1 MIGELE
7 NDRCYFCN
15 GKLESKPAT
24 IPFVKNSNVVV
35 IKNVPA
41 QVCTQCGE
49 AMMDSAIAR
58 NVDVLLKQAYRLNSE
73 VSVIGYA
80 ESFAQAA

>member
-1 MIGELE
+1 MTGELE

-24 IPFVKNSNVVV
+24 IPFVKNDTVVV

-49 AMMDSAIAR
+49 AIMNSSIAR
-58 NVDVLLKQAYRLNSE
+58 NVDILLKQVYRLNSQ

-80 ESFAQAA
+80 EALAHAV